1 MQPLLPEDSLCSG
14 MSWVEALQDSFKARS
29 GSRAPQVCLLGL
41 LLWNFLKVISWKPF
55 SPAFTVIPMMHSQ
68 LWPSA
73 STGCRRSFLPDVLLS
88 ASYLHSSWASC
99 RSHMPQWPSRRN
111 CPQSIHGRVSAHPA
125 IRRKKNTATLKINI
139 FPARKEIFCKF
150 LQYMLSNTFLQ
161 HKRLSVHIQQKR
173 PNTSWF
179 SSAAGYSPAKTCN
192 FSLHLLFKS
201 PCCAGLC
208 SLICSLCPAAS
219 PACIYHI
226 TPAAVY
232 GFKVEGKEAAMT
244 WSCNFCAM
252 LQLTC
257 LQRFLWKAS
266 VK

>member
-161 HKRLSVHIQQKR
+161 HKRLSVPIQQKNPIPVGFPVQQATVLQR
-173 PNTSWF
+173 PAISVCTSCSRVPAVLVCAAW
-179 SSAAGYSPAKTCN
+179 SAVCAQLLL
-192 FSLHLLFKS
+192 LHAS
-201 PCCAGLC
+201 ITSHQQLC
-208 SLICSLCPAAS
+208 MVSRWR
-219 PACIYHI
+219 
-226 TPAAVY
+226 
-232 GFKVEGKEAAMT
+232 ER
-244 WSCNFCAM
+244 SCND
-252 LQLTC
+252 LIL
-257 LQRFLWKAS
+257 
-266 VK
+266 